1 LDSSIISA
9 LIALAGSLLG
19 TLGGIM
25 VSNKLTAY
33 RLEQLE
39 KKVDKHNNVRE
50 RVALMEQNEKTI
62 WRRVDEL
69 RSEVHE
75 MKEGREHEQV

>member
-1 LDSSIISA
+1 MDSSIISA

-39 KKVDKHNNVRE
+39 KKVDKHNNVLE

-69 RSEVHE
+69 RNEVHE
-75 MKEGREHEQV
+75 MKEEREHEQV

>member
-1 LDSSIISA
+1 MDSSIISA
-9 LIALAGSLLG
+9 LIALGGSLLG

-39 KKVDKHNNVRE
+39 KKVDKHNNALE

-69 RSEVHE
+69 RNEVHE
-75 MKEGREHEQV
+75 MKEGREYEQV

>member
-1 LDSSIISA
+1 MDSSIISA
-9 LIALAGSLLG
+9 LIALVGSLLG

-39 KKVDKHNNVRE
+39 KKVDKHNNVLE

-69 RSEVHE
+69 RNEVHE
-75 MKEGREHEQV
+75 MKEGERI

>member
-1 LDSSIISA
+1 MDSSIISA
-9 LIALAGSLLG
+9 LIALGGSLLG

-39 KKVDKHNNVRE
+39 KKVDKHNNVLE
-50 RVALMEQNEKTI
+50 RVARMEQNEKTI

-69 RSEVHE
+69 RNEVHE
-75 MKEGREHEQV
+75 MKEGREYEQV

>member
-1 LDSSIISA
+1 MDSSIISA
-9 LIALAGSLLG
+9 LIALCGSLLG

-39 KKVDKHNNVRE
+39 KKVDKHNNVLE

-69 RSEVHE
+69 RNEVHE
-75 MKEGREHEQV
+75 MKEGERI

>member
-1 LDSSIISA
+1 MDSSIISA
-9 LIALAGSLLG
+9 LIALGGSLLG

-39 KKVDKHNNVRE
+39 KKVDKHNNVLE

-69 RSEVHE
+69 RNEVHE
-75 MKEGREHEQV
+75 MKKGREHEQV

>member
-1 LDSSIISA
+1 MDSSIISA
-9 LIALAGSLLG
+9 LIALGGSLLG

-25 VSNKLTAY
+25 VSNRLTAY

-39 KKVDKHNNVRE
+39 KKVDKHNNVLE

-75 MKEGREHEQV
+75 MKEGERI

>member
-1 LDSSIISA
+1 MDSSIISA
-9 LIALAGSLLG
+9 LIALVGSLLG

-39 KKVDKHNNVRE
+39 KKVDKHNNVLE

-62 WRRVDEL
+62 WKRVDEL
-69 RSEVHE
+69 RNEVHE
-75 MKEGREHEQV
+75 MKEGERI

>member
-1 LDSSIISA
+1 MDSSIISA
-9 LIALAGSLLG
+9 LIALGGSLLG

-39 KKVDKHNNVRE
+39 KKVDKHNNVLE

-75 MKEGREHEQV
+75 MKEG

>member
-1 LDSSIISA
+1 MDSSIISA

-39 KKVDKHNNVRE
+39 KKVDKHNNVLE

-69 RSEVHE
+69 RNEVHE
-75 MKEGREHEQV
+75 MKEGREYEQV

>member
-1 LDSSIISA
+1 MDSSIISA
-9 LIALAGSLLG
+9 LIALGGSLLG

-25 VSNKLTAY
+25 VSNRLTAY

-39 KKVDKHNNVRE
+39 KKVDKHNNVLE

-69 RSEVHE
+69 RNEVHE
-75 MKEGREHEQV
+75 MKEGERI

>member
-1 LDSSIISA
+1 MDSSIISA
-9 LIALAGSLLG
+9 LIALGGSLLG

-39 KKVDKHNNVRE
+39 KKVDKHNNVLE

-75 MKEGREHEQV
+75 MKEGERI

>member
-1 LDSSIISA
+1 MDSSIISA
-9 LIALAGSLLG
+9 LIALCGSLLG

-39 KKVDKHNNVRE
+39 KKVDKHNDVLE

-75 MKEGREHEQV
+75 MKEGERI

>member
-1 LDSSIISA
+1 MDSSIISA

-39 KKVDKHNNVRE
+39 KKVDKHNNVLE

-69 RSEVHE
+69 RNEVHE
-75 MKEGREHEQV
+75 MKEGERI

>member
-9 LIALAGSLLG
+9 LIALGGSLLG
-19 TLGGIM
+19 TLGGIV

-39 KKVDKHNNVRE
+39 KKVDKHNNVLE

-69 RSEVHE
+69 RNEVHE
-75 MKEGREHEQV
+75 MKEGERI

>member
-1 LDSSIISA
+1 MDSSIISA

-39 KKVDKHNNVRE
+39 KKVDKHNNVLE

-75 MKEGREHEQV
+75 MKEGERI

>member
-1 LDSSIISA
+1 MDSSIISA

-39 KKVDKHNNVRE
+39 KKVDKHNNVLE

-69 RSEVHE
+69 RNEVHE

>member
-1 LDSSIISA
+1 MDSSIISA
-9 LIALAGSLLG
+9 LIALSGSLLG

-39 KKVDKHNNVRE
+39 KKVDKHNNVLE

-62 WRRVDEL
+62 WQRVDEL
-69 RSEVHE
+69 RNEVHE
-75 MKEGREHEQV
+75 MKEGERI

>member
-1 LDSSIISA
+1 MDSSIISA
-9 LIALAGSLLG
+9 LIALGGSLLG

-39 KKVDKHNNVRE
+39 KKVDKHNNVLE
-50 RVALMEQNEKTI
+50 RVALMEQNEKMI

-75 MKEGREHEQV
+75 IGRAHV

>member
-1 LDSSIISA
+1 MDSSIISA
-9 LIALAGSLLG
+9 LIALVGSLLG

-39 KKVDKHNNVRE
+39 KKVDKHNNVLE
-50 RVALMEQNEKTI
+50 RVALMEQNEKAI

-69 RSEVHE
+69 RNEVHE
-75 MKEGREHEQV
+75 MKEGREYEQV

>member
-1 LDSSIISA
+1 MDSSIISA
-9 LIALAGSLLG
+9 LIALSGSLLG
-19 TLGGIM
+19 TLGGTM
-25 VSNKLTAY
+25 DPNKLTAY

-39 KKVDKHNNVRE
+39 KKVDKHNNVLE

-75 MKEGREHEQV
+75 MKEGREYEQV

>member
-1 LDSSIISA
+1 MDSSIISA
-9 LIALAGSLLG
+9 LIALGGSLLG

-39 KKVDKHNNVRE
+39 KKVDKHNNVLE

-62 WRRVDEL
+62 WQRVDEL
-69 RSEVHE
+69 RNEVHE
-75 MKEGREHEQV
+75 MKEGERI

>member
-1 LDSSIISA
+1 MDSSIISA
-9 LIALAGSLLG
+9 LIALSGSLLG

-39 KKVDKHNNVRE
+39 KKVDKHNNVLE

-62 WRRVDEL
+62 WQRVDEL
-69 RSEVHE
+69 RNEVHE
-75 MKEGREHEQV
+75 MKEGREYEQV

>member
-1 LDSSIISA
+1 MDSSIISA
-9 LIALAGSLLG
+9 LIALGGSLLG

-39 KKVDKHNNVRE
+39 KKVDKHNNVLE

-75 MKEGREHEQV
+75 MKEGERL

>member
-1 LDSSIISA
+1 MDSSIISA
-9 LIALAGSLLG
+9 LIALSGSLLG

-39 KKVDKHNNVRE
+39 KKVDKHNNVLE

-69 RSEVHE
+69 RNEVHE
-75 MKEGREHEQV
+75 MKEGERI

>member
-1 LDSSIISA
+1 MDSSIISA
-9 LIALAGSLLG
+9 LVALGGSLLG

-39 KKVDKHNNVRE
+39 KKVDKHNNVLE

-69 RSEVHE
+69 RNEVHE
-75 MKEGREHEQV
+75 MKEGERI

>member
-1 LDSSIISA
+1 MDSSIISA
-9 LIALAGSLLG
+9 LIALGGSLLG

-39 KKVDKHNNVRE
+39 KKVDKHNNVLE

-75 MKEGREHEQV
+75 MKEGRENEQV

>member
-1 LDSSIISA
+1 MDSSIISA
-9 LIALAGSLLG
+9 LIALCGSLLG

-39 KKVDKHNNVRE
+39 KKVDKHNNVLE

-69 RSEVHE
+69 RSEVQE
-75 MKEGREHEQV
+75 MKDGREYEQV